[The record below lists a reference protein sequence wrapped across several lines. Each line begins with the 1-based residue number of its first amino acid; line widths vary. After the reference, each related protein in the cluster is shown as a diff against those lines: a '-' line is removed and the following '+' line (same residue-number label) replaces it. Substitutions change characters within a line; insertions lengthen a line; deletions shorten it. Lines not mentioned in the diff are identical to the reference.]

1 MGYSLPTLGVG
12 VGFRREIGPALRAN
26 RDAVQWL
33 EIISDQFLSP
43 TVDTIALLD
52 SLRSEFPIVPHGVEM
67 SIATADD
74 FDLTYVGKVIELVRQ
89 VRAPWFSDH
98 LCFTRAAGVAL
109 GHLTPVPRTAES
121 VELVVGR
128 LRQIQSMCAV
138 PFLLENITYYF
149 DIPDSEMDEVEFINR
164 ICASSDCGLLLD
176 LTNLHCNAVNL
187 GYDPYK
193 FIERLQVDRVVQVH
207 LAGGEWHEGLLIDS
221 HSQEVPEEVW
231 DLLRFL
237 VRRADV
243 KGILIERDSNLVPF
257 ESLLKDVTNARSILI
272 GACRGS
278 RF

>member
-1 MGYSLPTLGVG
+1 
-12 VGFRREIGPALRAN
+12 
-26 RDAVQWL
+26 
-33 EIISDQFLSP
+33 
-43 TVDTIALLD
+43 
-52 SLRSEFPIVPHGVEM
+52 
-67 SIATADD
+67 
-74 FDLTYVGKVIELVRQ
+74 
-89 VRAPWFSDH
+89 
-98 LCFTRAAGVAL
+98 
-109 GHLTPVPRTAES
+109 
-121 VELVVGR
+121 
-128 LRQIQSMCAV
+128 
-138 PFLLENITYYF
+138 
-149 DIPDSEMDEVEFINR
+149 MDEVEFINR
-164 ICASSDCGLLLD
+164 ICANSDCGLLLD